1 MSRRQSL
8 RMRPP
13 MRSENTKPAPS
24 KSSQRL
30 RDRLISLSV
39 SVSPRCRSSTVMAP
53 PASIRNAGSSV
64 QGDPTCAGV
73 DRARGFRD
81 GGAEAWHA
89 PGSSRSPPRACW
101 LQPWAGPTLGEHL
114 VRPGGDH
121 DFPFPGA
128 RLQAQTAVRLQHRR
142 QVAVERQ
149 RRESVRQDGAEHL
162 LAHRTGDVQADQRVE
177 PRGNTSSTTRR

>member
-8 RMRPP
+8 RMRPL

-64 QGDPTCAGV
+64 QGEPTCAGSTG
-73 DRARGFRD
+73 RAASAMAARRLGTPWKLQISSAGMLATAMGRPTS
-81 GGAEAWHA
+81 ASTSSARAVTTTSHS
-89 PGSSRSPPRACW
+89 PGRACRRRLPSGCSTAGRSLLSASGVKASGRTGRSTSSRTVPETSKRI
-101 LQPWAGPTLGEHL
+101 
-114 VRPGGDH
+114 
-121 DFPFPGA
+121 
-128 RLQAQTAVRLQHRR
+128 
-142 QVAVERQ
+142 
-149 RRESVRQDGAEHL
+149 SVSS
-162 LAHRTGDVQADQRVE
+162 RV
-177 PRGNTSSTTRR
+177 GTSSTTRR